1 MTTPL
6 KDLLNDVIKRYGLEH
21 AIIREQ
27 MPRIWAQMVGPRIAR
42 ISEVRSFENGVLNV
56 RVREAAWRSELMLR
70 RELLRN
76 QLNTDL
82 GSEIVKEII
91 VR

>member
-1 MTTPL
+1 MMIPL
-6 KDLLNDVIKRYGLEH
+6 KDLLNDVIKRYGLEQ
-21 AIIREQ
+21 AILKEQ
-27 MPRIWAQMVGPRIAR
+27 MPRLWAQLVGPRVAR
-42 ISEVRSFENGVLNV
+42 ISEVQSFENGVLKV
-56 RVREAAWRSELMLR
+56 HVRESAWRSELMLR

-76 QLNTDL
+76 QLNTDI